1 LVQPQVPQRPALS
14 YRHLLSFYIPLALSS
29 SMMTLEP
36 LVINTALSHAPNSET
51 TLAAY
56 SVMFSIALVIEA
68 PVIML
73 VSASNALSKTQD
85 SFRKLFRFM
94 LILAMSVVV
103 IGFVVSLT
111 PLYGWLVL
119 DLMGI
124 PPAVAQ
130 AVRPGL
136 VIMSIWPFP
145 IAWRRTLQGLLIAHN
160 RTPVVTAATLVR
172 LLGLIGALVV
182 GRHGMG
188 DRMLVVSALAMQV
201 AVIAESLVVTPPA
214 FRIVREMPS
223 GPAEKPLTWG
233 GLFRF
238 YQPLAMMMI
247 LRQIGRP
254 MLSAGIA
261 AAQLPE
267 RSLAAW
273 SVAWSLI
280 MLPFGVTMGLEQV
293 AIAKGTTPP
302 SLARVRRFAWGVGLV
317 LSGALVL
324 LAFVPAATSALGG
337 LFELT
342 PEIQPLVILVLRI
355 TAMLPLLQSLQAL
368 LRGVAI
374 GEERTPDVRS
384 AVAVALLATALVTV
398 VGPRVSFCTGAMIG
412 AGATMLSAAAE
423 VGWLAWRGLR
433 ADGASR
439 PYGD

>member
-1 LVQPQVPQRPALS
+1 
-14 YRHLLSFYIPLALSS
+14 
-29 SMMTLEP
+29 MMTLEP
-36 LVINTALSHAPNSET
+36 LIINTALSHAPNAET

-56 SVMFSIALVIEA
+56 SVMFSVALVIEA

-73 VSASNALSKTQD
+73 VSASTALSRTRD
-85 SFRKLFRFM
+85 AFRKLFRFM
-94 LILAMSVVV
+94 LVLGISVVV

-130 AVRPGL
+130 VVRPGL
-136 VIMSIWPFP
+136 VIMSIWSFP

-160 RTPVVTAATLVR
+160 RTPIVTAATIVR
-172 LLGLIGALVV
+172 LLALVGALAA
-182 GRHGMG
+182 GRQLMA

-201 AVIAESLVVTPPA
+201 SVIAESLVVTPPA
-214 FRIVREMPS
+214 FRIVRRLPS
-223 GPAEKPLTWG
+223 GPAQRPLTWSS
-233 GLFRF
+233 LYRF
-238 YQPLAMMMI
+238 YQPLATMTI

-280 MLPFGVTMGLEQV
+280 MLPFGVTIGLEQV
-293 AIAKGTTPP
+293 AIAKGTTPGL
-302 SLARVRRFAWGVGLV
+302 LARVRRFVWSVGLV
-317 LSGALVL
+317 LSGALAVL
-324 LAFVPAATSALGG
+324 AYAPPARPVLGG
-337 LFELT
+337 LFDLT
-342 PEIQPLVILVLRI
+342 AEVEPLVILVLRS

-374 GEERTPDVRS
+374 SEERTPDIRS
-384 AVAVALLATALVTV
+384 AVAVGLAATALVIV
-398 VGPRVSFCTGAMIG
+398 VGPRVSFCTGAVIG
-412 AGATMLSAAAE
+412 AGATMLSAVAE
-423 VGWLAWRGLR
+423 AGWLAWREHR
-433 ADGASR
+433 AGRAGQ
-439 PYGD
+439 PYGA

>member
-1 LVQPQVPQRPALS
+1 
-14 YRHLLSFYIPLALSS
+14 
-29 SMMTLEP
+29 MMTLEP
-36 LVINTALSHAPNSET
+36 LVINTALSHAPNSGT

-73 VSASNALSKTQD
+73 VSASTALSRTQD
-85 SFRKLFRFM
+85 AFRKLFRFM
-94 LILAMSVVV
+94 LVLAITVVV

-136 VIMSIWPFP
+136 VIMAIWPFP
-145 IAWRRTLQGLLIAHN
+145 IAWRRALQGLLIAHN
-160 RTPVVTAATLVR
+160 RTPIVTAATIVR
-172 LLGLIGALVV
+172 LSALVGALAV
-182 GRHGMG
+182 GRHMMA

-201 AVIAESLVVTPPA
+201 SVIAESLVVTPPA
-214 FRIVREMPS
+214 FRIVRRMPP
-223 GPAEKPLTWG
+223 GPAQKPLTWT

-238 YQPLAMMMI
+238 YQPLATMMV

-293 AIAKGTTPP
+293 AIAKGSTPAM
-302 SLARVRRFAWGVGLV
+302 LARVRRFVWIVGLS
-317 LSGALVL
+317 LSGVLVL
-324 LAFVPAATSALGG
+324 LAFVPAATAALGG

-342 PEIQPLVILVLRI
+342 PEIQPLVILALRI

-384 AVAVALLATALVTV
+384 AVAIGLAATALVTV
-398 VGPRVSFCTGAMIG
+398 VGPRVSLFSGAMIG

-423 VGWLAWRGLR
+423 VGWLAWRGR
-433 ADGASR
+433 CADHSSQR
-439 PYGD
+439 YDD